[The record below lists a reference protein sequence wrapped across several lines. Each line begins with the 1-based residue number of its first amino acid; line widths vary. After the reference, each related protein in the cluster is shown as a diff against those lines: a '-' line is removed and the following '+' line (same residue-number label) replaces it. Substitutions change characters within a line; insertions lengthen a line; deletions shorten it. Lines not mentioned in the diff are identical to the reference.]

1 MAIALTD
8 DQLKTV
14 SKEVIQIPDQI
25 TALNGQLVV
34 ANTGKADAL
43 SKDDANK
50 VFYDNFKAILAA
62 YYTEKGEIDGS
73 TYTTYNDTDLDNS
86 AKQAPGNLHFPTS
99 PIWANLQPKIIDSVQ
114 GNPTGV
120 VGFQTENA
128 THPKLA
134 TAIDELLNGFDDG
147 GSIDD
152 TLYEGYVIG
161 QPLKVDNGGFA
172 PNQRVIVD
180 NAGVSLMGLITA
192 VGAGQSLT
200 GSCSGEANP
209 PQLTQLACEA
219 DGGTWT
225 PDPAPYNQELTITV
239 LGAPLGSLPAGSRVR
254 NWHPGFSNSEREGT
268 TVPYAPEA
276 MAYMKTVIDSE
287 TNTLETRLTNE
298 LAALNANP
306 ASGAESTQINTAK
319 TQVQTMLDA
328 IATFEG
334 APATGA
340 GVGRYGDSVI
350 NPYEAARAT
359 RQTQASARPA
369 EITTAFGSVTQNPDG
384 SFSGSGNW
392 NSLFKWID
400 LRTSKA
406 GGSLFTFYN
415 FDLIIAFITQK
426 IVQANSKKAE
436 FDAQLIATKL
446 VQEPTGT
453 NFVKVASA
461 TGLSIADTVKVF
473 DDDSAV
479 LTTTIVGVSGQII
492 ELATPVSGL
501 TLDAVA
507 RLVKLL

>member
-25 TALNGQLVV
+25 VQLNNQKTVALG
-34 ANTGKADAL
+34 GKADAL
-43 SKDDANK
+43 AKDDANK

-62 YYTEKGEIDGS
+62 YYTEKGEIDGT
-73 TYTTYNDTDLDNS
+73 TYTTYQDTDLENS
-86 AKQAPGNLHFPTS
+86 AKQAPGNLHYPTS
-99 PIWANLQPKIIDSVQ
+99 PICANLQPKILDSVQ
-114 GNPTGV
+114 GNPTGSV
-120 VGFQTENA
+120 AFQTENQ
-128 THPKLA
+128 THPKLE
-134 TAIDELLNGFDDG
+134 TAIDELINGFDDG

-172 PNQRVIVD
+172 PGQRVIVD

-200 GSCSGEANP
+200 GSCSNP
-209 PQLTQLACEA
+209 TYLTQATCELN
-219 DGGTWT
+219 GGTWT

-239 LGAPLGSLPAGSRVR
+239 LGAPLGALPAGSRVR

-276 MAYMKTVIDSE
+276 QTYMKSVIDSE
-287 TNTLETRLTNE
+287 TNTLQTRLTNE

-306 ASGAESTQINTAK
+306 ASGAEATQITTAK
-319 TQVQTMLDA
+319 NQVQAMLDE
-328 IATFEG
+328 ITTFET
-334 APATGA
+334 APGTGV
-340 GVGRYGDSVI
+340 GVGRYGDTVI
-350 NPYEAARAT
+350 VPYESARAT
-359 RQTQASARPA
+359 RETQAAARPT

-400 LRTSKA
+400 LRASKA

-415 FDLIIAFITQK
+415 FDLIIAFIDQK

-446 VQEPTGT
+446 IEEPTGT

-461 TGLSIADTVKVF
+461 TGLSISDTVKVF
-473 DDDSAV
+473 DDNSAV
-479 LTTTIVGVSGQII
+479 LTTSIVGVSGQTL
-492 ELATPVSGL
+492 ELADPVTGL
-501 TLDAVA
+501 TLDAIA